1 MHFLE
6 WKEKFDRRK
15 NSGAEAVKTV
25 ANATAIPYLLA
36 RK

>member
-6 WKEKFDRRK
+6 WKEMIDGRK
-15 NSGAEAVKTV
+15 KSGADGVKTV